1 MANKITTGFVS
12 NVRTNG
18 RHANKKA
25 QNVTYGLM
33 RTRLKGALRAY
44 QKPENVKEGAGSVTW
59 QAAKKAKEDIKGT
72 MEWANEKMKKGT
84 SLSSGEQVFAS
95 ICMELHCFEFRSA
108 SDISLLLFAWSC
120 VAAITN
126 LALQKLLAHK
136 FTRRYR
142 YKKKLNYGMRLIFV
156 MQLAGGNSTL
166 TLAIFQ
172 RIFVMARAAVFNAI
186 ALLDNTIDV
195 SRAISTN
202 TLQLNV
208 TDMFEPPTK
217 TTRTAF
223 TCYLIRPSDPG
234 KKVEDNRQP
243 SSWPSKGW
251 IFEDIKLDSLEDFD
265 HASQKIECV
274 KKQNHLLK
282 VLKFLIGG
290 EENKEALRKS
300 RGDEY
305 KDFQIVE
312 YQVQKGNTVA
322 MYKIGISYYGLRG
335 VSREHAKALSWFS
348 KAVDKG
354 EPRSLELLGK
364 IYARDAAVTP
374 NYTKAFECKHQNNNI
389 FQL

>member
-18 RHANKKA
+18 RHGSKCDIRAHENTTK
-25 QNVTYGLM
+25 
-33 RTRLKGALRAY
+33 RCIRAY
-44 QKPENVKEGAGSVTW
+44 QKPENVKEGTGSVTW
-59 QAAKKAKEDIKGT
+59 QAAKKAKADIKGT

-84 SLSSGEQVFAS
+84 
-95 ICMELHCFEFRSA
+95 
-108 SDISLLLFAWSC
+108 
-120 VAAITN
+120 N
-126 LALQKLLAHK
+126 
-136 FTRRYR
+136 RYR

-172 RIFVMARAAVFNAI
+172 RIFVMACCFVACVEQVLCFWRRHSVSNVYPLPIGTLLPLRDFK
-186 ALLDNTIDV
+186 ALMPLK
-195 SRAISTN
+195 
-202 TLQLNV
+202 LLL
-208 TDMFEPPTK
+208 TK
-217 TTRTAF
+217 T
-223 TCYLIRPSDPG
+223 SEKVNKDPLC
-234 KKVEDNRQP
+234 R
-243 SSWPSKGW
+243 
-251 IFEDIKLDSLEDFD
+251 LDSLEDFD

-300 RGDEY
+300 TGDEY

-312 YQVQKGNTVA
+312 YQAQKGNTVA